1 MNLPRSSSGKK
12 LKKSQMTGCESQHMK
27 GVGIDIEEVTRF
39 RTYDPRRQKTFYQK
53 IFTDQ
58 EIRYCMSKKD
68 PYPHFTA
75 RFCAKE
81 AVTKALGRT
90 LFSLKNIEITN
101 DAKGYPSAHIRE
113 KNADYEVAVSLSHT
127 KEYAVAIAL
136 WLH

>member
-1 MNLPRSSSGKK
+1 MNSPRNSSGKN
-12 LKKSQMTGCESQHMK
+12 LKKSPVAGREPHMK
-27 GVGIDIEEVTRF
+27 GVGIDIEEVARF
-39 RTYDPRRQKTFYQK
+39 RACDPQRQKTFYQK
-53 IFTDQ
+53 IFTDK

-101 DAKGYPSAHIRE
+101 DAKGRPSVHIKE

-127 KEYAVAIAL
+127 KQYATAIAL
-136 WLH
+136 WLY

>member
-1 MNLPRSSSGKK
+1 MNSPRNSSGKNV
-12 LKKSQMTGCESQHMK
+12 KKSSVTGRESHLK
-27 GVGIDIEEVTRF
+27 GVGIDIENVARF
-39 RTYDPRRQKTFYQK
+39 RACDSRTRKTFYQK
-53 IFTDQ
+53 IFTDA

-90 LFSLKNIEITN
+90 LFSLKNIEIAN
-101 DAKGYPSAHIRE
+101 DAKGRPSLCIKE

-127 KEYAVAIAL
+127 KEYATAIAL
-136 WLH
+136 WLR